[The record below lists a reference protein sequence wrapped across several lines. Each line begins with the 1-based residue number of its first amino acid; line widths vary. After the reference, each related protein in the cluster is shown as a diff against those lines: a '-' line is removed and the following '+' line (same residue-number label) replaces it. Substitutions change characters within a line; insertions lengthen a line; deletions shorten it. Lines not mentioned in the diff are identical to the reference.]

1 MIVGVLVELATMLA
15 VAGLA
20 ILYLLLYGFFFAIV
34 VRPRVDASLP
44 MKH

>member
-1 MIVGVLVELATMLA
+1 VIVGVLVELATILA

-20 ILYLLLYGFFFAIV
+20 ILYLGL
-34 VRPRVDASLP
+34 VRILFRDCRPASRRRQLP